1 MRCNYHP
8 HKIGVKNKI
17 NKNEYTEFLNESI
30 QIVYLTFF
38 FLSKM
43 LAKGDM
49 QRLINNLA
57 SAHQLS
63 KSGAIVAMLY
73 IVS

>member
-1 MRCNYHP
+1 MKAFELY
-8 HKIGVKNKI
+8 V
-17 NKNEYTEFLNESI
+17 F
-30 QIVYLTFF
+30 FF

-57 SAHQLS
+57 STRQLS